1 MEQDSAS
8 LTRASQT
15 AHGVAASGYAGF
27 AEVPGLCDKPD
38 SLCARQQDQ
47 GVEAMRA
54 ELEQR
59 LRERWPTWFNL
70 EGRPRPTLMSFSFAH
85 GDGWFDLVWALCER
99 LEAVVPAV
107 EAETGRSFHVLQVKE
122 KFGGLRFYT
131 NYSNDTISA
140 LIETSE
146 IESIH
151 TCEVCGGP
159 GRLCG
164 TSWVETR
171 CDEHANA
178 A

>member
-1 MEQDSAS
+1 
-8 LTRASQT
+8 
-15 AHGVAASGYAGF
+15 
-27 AEVPGLCDKPD
+27 
-38 SLCARQQDQ
+38 
-47 GVEAMRA
+47 MRA

-70 EGRPRPTLMSFSFAH
+70 ESEPHPTLMPYSFAH
-85 GDGWFDLVWALCER
+85 GDGWFDLVWTLCER
-99 LEAVVPAV
+99 LETVVAVA
-107 EAETGRSFHVLQVKE
+107 ETETGRSVHVLQVKE

-140 LIETSE
+140 LIEASE

-159 GRLCG
+159 GRRRG
-164 TSWVETR
+164 TISVEAR

>member
-1 MEQDSAS
+1 
-8 LTRASQT
+8 
-15 AHGVAASGYAGF
+15 
-27 AEVPGLCDKPD
+27 
-38 SLCARQQDQ
+38 
-47 GVEAMRA
+47 MRA

-59 LRERWPTWFNL
+59 LVERWPTWFNVKGDIR
-70 EGRPRPTLMSFSFAH
+70 ETSMSFGFQP

-99 LEAVVPAV
+99 LEAVVAV
-107 EAETGRSFHVLQVKE
+107 AETETGRSFHVLQVKE

-131 NYSNDTISA
+131 NYSNDTISS
-140 LIETSE
+140 LIEAAG

-159 GRLCG
+159 GRRRG

-178 A
+178 S